1 MRTHEEIEAKIEEL
15 KLREKTNADKTD
27 RKDFKLV
34 HHYTASLL
42 EVLKQWLLED
52 EENAPNVPM

>member
-52 EENAPNVPM
+52 EENAPNEPM